1 MSALSRETW
10 ISAVAGIALAAAPAP
25 APAPAL
31 AQDTS
36 KPTNAAFET
45 ASTNIV
51 GKPVTIEF
59 LNVSP
64 ASVNKAAEILTANGC
79 PTTIITDGFFEG
91 IEISTNGET
100 HTFDDAAD
108 ATGWALKR
116 CLG

>member
-10 ISAVAGIALAAAPAP
+10 ISAVAGIALAA
-25 APAPAL
+25 APAL